1 MAKEDDLDLDVDGG
15 EPEPKSKSKLII
27 IIAVVVVLLGIS
39 ATATL
44 MLTGVLG
51 GGDEVVADATASSGD
66 KVAKKGKKKAKAKAR
81 KPKAPLNYVPLDPP
95 FVVNFSGNTDVRF
108 LQVTIEVGTRNP
120 DVVDQI
126 KENRPA
132 IRNNLVFLFKGQD
145 PVALNT
151 REGMEQ
157 LRKDTLAAVQDV
169 LKAETGDK
177 GVESVYFTSFVMQ

>member
-27 IIAVVVVLLGIS
+27 IIAVVIVLLGVS

-51 GGDEVVADATASSGD
+51 GGDEAVAEETASSAD
-66 KVAKKGKKKAKAKAR
+66 KVAKKDKKKAKAR

-95 FVVNFSGNTDVRF
+95 FVVNFNGNTDVRF
-108 LQVTIEVGTRNP
+108 LQISVEVGTRNP
-120 DVVDQI
+120 DVVDRI

-157 LRKDTLAAVQDV
+157 LRKDTLAAVQEV